1 MFSYAFPPARPQS
14 NLIGERRCFGRSNLV
29 SLSRPQR
36 NLIGERRCL
45 GRSNLV
51 SQLVSLEAQNKTLN
65 CRTFYIFIISSAQLK
80 SLGQTNL
87 FVRRSQFERRKTE
100 CYLFTDKQ
108 KTPKKCCL
116 HYFCFPCYLNGLVA
130 INSRLTF
137 TQIQKLT
144 SSLLYVHGRIYL
156 VLRTSTTYVPLFSP
170 WIMYVLNS
178 TQTNVTAEQRRLGLA
193 RLEGI
198 IPGRADI
205 LTLSRVEAYKESRQ
219 KILVIKYGKHK
230 FKIEMLQYLIDM
242 AASITRL
249 YSPNKLILILYE
261 GLDSLRSRTHTTYIQ
276 SRFDRRFR
284 RSNLARREIRPALPG
299 SDIVL
304 TLSLVEAYNKES
316 RQMRLAVKFGQTN
329 LLVRRR
335 EFLSSLSCLYM
346 CVWPASTSSPNN
358 VASK

>member
-1 MFSYAFPPARPQS
+1 MF
-14 NLIGERRCFGRSNLV
+14 
-29 SLSRPQR
+29 
-36 NLIGERRCL
+36 
-45 GRSNLV
+45 
-51 SQLVSLEAQNKTLN
+51 
-65 CRTFYIFIISSAQLK
+65 ISSFQLK
-80 SLGQTNL
+80 SLVQTKL
-87 FVRRSQFERRKTE
+87 LVRFRRE
-100 CYLFTDKQ
+100 FT
-108 KTPKKCCL
+108 PSSLLCL
-116 HYFCFPCYLNGLVA
+116 SPRKIQEFTSSLLCLTCTNGHVA
-130 INSRLTF
+130 SHSRLTF
-137 TQIQKLT
+137 IQIQKLT

-261 GLDSLRSRTHTTYIQ
+261 GLDSFSSRTNTTYVP
-276 SRFDRRFR
+276 RP
-284 RSNLARREIRPALPG
+284 SNCLLYT
-299 SDIVL
+299 SDAAD
-304 TLSLVEAYNKES
+304 E
-316 RQMRLAVKFGQTN
+316 
-329 LLVRRR
+329 
-335 EFLSSLSCLYM
+335 
-346 CVWPASTSSPNN
+346 
-358 VASK
+358 